1 MIGKYARFIL
11 RYRAAVIPLV
21 LLITLALWYPLL
33 KQKMREGKAPIVVE
47 TSVERMTLEDDEA
60 LAHYREFSKDFGSEE
75 YLFIVFK
82 TEHMFEPETLAMIQ
96 RITEWLERF
105 EYSYTDDQ
113 GNKRTKHIIDS
124 VLSITNAKRMVGSA
138 GMLEIEPIMPQIPK
152 TKDEALRAKKLLL
165 ENPFYVN
172 NIISS
177 DGTTT
182 GIVAY
187 VVNIPNDQYY
197 RTVLVNRTREYLDEQ
212 KSKLPY
218 PIDGF
223 YMGGIPV
230 LKTDIVAMEKED
242 SNRFV
247 LVSIAVVIVV
257 LFLFFRNLQGI
268 YMPLITVVIALL
280 QTFAF
285 MSYIGATLNVVTEM
299 LTPLIMV
306 LGIALVIHVLQQYY
320 EESTLH
326 KDKLTATRRMV
337 VHLFLPCFL
346 TSLTTAIG
354 FSS

>member
-212 KSKLPY
+212 FYEYSIENGYSVLRISEKYSMHDNKVISPKPKYRGFLQHLESYKAHAGLSLLYMHLYGFKMQPY
-218 PIDGF
+218 EFVGEPRVILHF
-223 YMGGIPV
+223 YITGG
-230 LKTDIVAMEKED
+230 D
-242 SNRFV
+242 
-247 LVSIAVVIVV
+247 
-257 LFLFFRNLQGI
+257 
-268 YMPLITVVIALL
+268 
-280 QTFAF
+280 
-285 MSYIGATLNVVTEM
+285 
-299 LTPLIMV
+299 
-306 LGIALVIHVLQQYY
+306 
-320 EESTLH
+320 
-326 KDKLTATRRMV
+326 
-337 VHLFLPCFL
+337 
-346 TSLTTAIG
+346 
-354 FSS
+354 